1 MYTLDERTES
11 FIASGD
17 LSQMLGRVVQA
28 HGSGANFIVEAAL
41 ANTGFGV
48 LANAPRDKEEAS
60 VVTDGIT
67 MVRVGAA
74 VNVDDPL
81 TSAASGWAVTALV
94 SAAHQRCFGTARTNA
109 ASGMLAAVRLEK
121 FYLPNSVA

>member
-1 MYTLDERTES
+1 MYALDEKMES

-17 LSQMLGRVVQA
+17 LSLCLGRVVQA
-28 HGSGANFIVEAAL
+28 HGSGANFIVEL
-41 ANTGFGV
+41 AIADGGFGV
-48 LANAPRDKEEAS
+48 LANAPKDKEAAS

-74 VNVDDPL
+74 VNVDDAL
-81 TSAASGWAVTALV
+81 TSAASGWAVTATV
-94 SAAHQRCFGTARTNA
+94 GAAKQRAFGTARTNA
-109 ASGMLAAVRLEK
+109 ASGMLAAVKLEK